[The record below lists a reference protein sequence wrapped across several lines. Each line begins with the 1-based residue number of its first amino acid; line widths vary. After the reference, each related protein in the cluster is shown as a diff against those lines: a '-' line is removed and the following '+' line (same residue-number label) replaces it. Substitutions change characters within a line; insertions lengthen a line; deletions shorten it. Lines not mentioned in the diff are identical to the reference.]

1 MSVLS
6 TAFEELEPGMRFGSR
21 GRTITEAD
29 VASFAALTG
38 DRHPQHTDAVWAKE
52 SVFGERI
59 AHGLLVLSYAAGQ
72 LPLDPERVVALRRV
86 ANAVFKRPVRIGD
99 TIRVEGTI
107 ERRAEL
113 PDGLG
118 LVTCRWRVLN
128 QRDRL
133 VAQADVEVLW
143 RREADTT
150 TTAETNGVPVG
161 VYL

>member
-1 MSVLS
+1 
-6 TAFEELEPGMRFGSR
+6 
-21 GRTITEAD
+21 
-29 VASFAALTG
+29 
-38 DRHPQHTDAVWAKE
+38 
-52 SVFGERI
+52 
-59 AHGLLVLSYAAGQ
+59 VLSYAAGQ

-107 ERRAEL
+107 ERTAEL

-150 TTAETNGVPVG
+150 TPAETNGVPVG